1 MERLRIYL
9 IKLKGKLE
17 REKPYNPDYYSAMA
31 TLLVWAIMAL
41 SITAVFYF
49 VIVVRLL

>member
-17 REKPYNPDYYSAMA
+17 REKPYNPDYYSAMI
-31 TLLVWAIMAL
+31 TLLIWSMA
-41 SITAVFYF
+41 SVAVATVFYF
-49 VIVVRLL
+49 VIVARLV